1 MAIAATH
8 ARQQPSTSGRLA
20 IRVVAAVG
28 QLDNDL
34 TKESRSHRF
43 SISMMAMENVVLVG
57 VDGSP
62 ESRGAS
68 RWALL
73 EAGSRHWP
81 IWFVHVFSNPTIA
94 DPSVDSAYLRTAHR
108 DAERLFQG
116 LETEAGHLG
125 ISSQGLAVPGRAN
138 EVLVKLSNDAAL
150 TVVGRRHHTGIGARL
165 SSVSS
170 ALAAHS
176 HCPTAVIPP
185 DWEARVSGQV
195 PENGHAA
202 SAGRIVVAVE
212 PGPGAM
218 SLLHAAAGLAQRDG
232 LALGV
237 VTVAATE
244 HAEAY
249 GSSLTDLLAHTKEQ
263 YGGLEC
269 TVHYLS
275 GKPAPEIA
283 HAARDAVLLV
293 VGTRGFGGLSGLMHG
308 SVSQALLQHIS
319 SPMLV
324 VPNRAPE

>member
-1 MAIAATH
+1 
-8 ARQQPSTSGRLA
+8 
-20 IRVVAAVG
+20 
-28 QLDNDL
+28 
-34 TKESRSHRF
+34 
-43 SISMMAMENVVLVG
+43 MENVVLVG

-62 ESRGAS
+62 ESQGAAC
-68 RWALL
+68 WALL
-73 EAGSRHWP
+73 EAGSRQWP
-81 IWFVHVFSNPTIA
+81 IWFAHVFSNPVIA

-108 DAERLFQG
+108 DAERMFHG
-116 LETEAGHLG
+116 LETEASRLG
-125 ISSQGLAVPGRAN
+125 ISSQGIAVPGRAD
-138 EVLVKLSNDAAL
+138 EVLVKLSHDAGL
-150 TVVGRRHHTGIGARL
+150 TVVGRRHHSAFNARL
-165 SSVSS
+165 GSVSS

-176 HCPTAVIPP
+176 HCPTAVIPHC
-185 DWEARVSGQV
+185 WEHRMTGQD

-218 SLLHAAAGLAQRDG
+218 SLLHAAADLAQRDAR
-232 LALGV
+232 ALSV

-244 HAEAY
+244 HEKTY
-249 GSSLTDLLAHTKEQ
+249 GSSLTELLTHTKEQ